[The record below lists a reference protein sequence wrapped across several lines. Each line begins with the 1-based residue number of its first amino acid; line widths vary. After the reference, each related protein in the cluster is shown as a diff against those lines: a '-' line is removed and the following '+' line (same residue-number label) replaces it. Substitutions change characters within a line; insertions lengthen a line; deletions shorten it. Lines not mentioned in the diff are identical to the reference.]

1 MIKVKNASKRYGNG
15 THWAL
20 KNVSFHMNAGE
31 FVYLVGPSGSGK
43 STLLKLLSRQEKV
56 TAGSIQ
62 IDNILVDKISDP
74 KLYLLRRKMGIVTQE
89 DIFLPQHS
97 AYQNV
102 AFAIEV
108 VEKNP
113 QTEIVTQRALAALE
127 QVGMLAY
134 KDTLITDLSIGQ
146 RKRIA
151 IARALVNNPLVLLAD
166 EPTANLDV
174 KSAVEM
180 MKIFLRIH
188 DAGTSVIIATHDS
201 TMVNSIRKR
210 VLELSN
216 GNLIRDEKFG
226 GYTRVFDPKDVYVW

>member
-20 KNVSFHMNAGE
+20 KNVSFYMNAGE

-56 TAGSIQ
+56 TTGSIQ

-210 VLELSN
+210 VLELSD